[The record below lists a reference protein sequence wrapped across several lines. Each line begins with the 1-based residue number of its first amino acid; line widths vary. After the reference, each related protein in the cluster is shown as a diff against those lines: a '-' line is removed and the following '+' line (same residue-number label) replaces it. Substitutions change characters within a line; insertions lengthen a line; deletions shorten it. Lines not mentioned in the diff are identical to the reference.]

1 MGQSRHGKSSLI
13 NAIVGS
19 YVAEVG
25 HIGNITSEVHQ
36 YSIPNHPNI
45 NLYDVPGIS
54 STDCTRKEF
63 DAKAKLDENNYDLFF
78 MVVKDVFNDDCEFIR
93 QKISKKKEKK
103 PFSIVRTHV
112 DQTVDKFYSTG
123 EPLQSIEKRICAEI
137 RENLELQLKKLGADS
152 TQIYLVDL
160 RRGKE
165 SKFDFPQLME
175 DIARDLPKVKRQ
187 AFLLSVTSFDR
198 NMIEAKYNELWWI
211 IFGCA
216 LGSGAAGLI
225 PIPGVNM
232 PADVGIFVAAT
243 VKILSSF
250 GLTKQ
255 KIAAQEKRQRLKRGL
270 IEDKLVAF
278 MQKQEF
284 EILMAI
290 RNSPYCKEGLIAA
303 SNGAAKIGVA
313 IIPILGRIL
322 GLVTVDEIIKATG
335 VFVVVGMVVGS
346 ISSFGVTL
354 YLLQKELKNAKSCAL
369 FVSSLIE
376 STGDHS

>member
-1 MGQSRHGKSSLI
+1 M
-13 NAIVGS
+13 GS

-25 HIGNITSEVHQ
+25 HIGNMTKEVQQ

-54 STDCTRKEF
+54 STDCTREEF
-63 DAKAKLDENNYDLFF
+63 DGKAKLDENNYDLFF

-93 QKISKKKEKK
+93 QKISRKKEKK

-112 DQTVDKFYSTG
+112 DQTMGNFYSTR
-123 EPLQSIEKRICAEI
+123 EPRQSTEKRICAEI
-137 RENLELQLKKLGADS
+137 RENLELQLRKLGADS

-160 RRGKE
+160 TPGKE

-175 DIARDLPKVKRQ
+175 DIARELPKVKRQ
-187 AFLLSVTSFDR
+187 AFLLSVTSFDP
-198 NMIEAKYNELWWI
+198 NMIEAKYKELWWI

-216 LGSGAAGLI
+216 LGSGVGGLI
-225 PIPGVNM
+225 PIPGVSM
-232 PADVGIFVAAT
+232 TADVGIFVAAT

-250 GLTKQ
+250 GLTKE
-255 KIAAQEKRQRLKRGL
+255 KIAAQEKRKRLKRGL

-313 IIPILGRIL
+313 IIPILGRTL
-322 GLVTVDEIIKATG
+322 GLVTVDEIIKATV
-335 VFVVVGMVVGS
+335 VFVAVGMVVGS

-369 FVSSLIE
+369 FVSSLIQPT
-376 STGDHS
+376 SDHS